1 MNNMGTTLRI
11 LNEQEKKIYDNLL
24 KVLSFKQI
32 TIDDSILIDY
42 IRNHS
47 LTDIYITTEIIDRI
61 IKECLQVQQEKNKPD
76 YNTITE
82 MSNLGD
88 NSTKVLES
96 IISNVNTTNVPT
108 KENLIQKLVSD
119 DIPKTA
125 FSRELREEMVYIRGV
140 SGTAGKFTNTFLLTK
155 RINNVES
162 IELISGYIV
171 DDRSNNPS
179 AVGPGATTG
188 QLADGFVDGVTGDN
202 RAGSEIDGSIG
213 AVPFMWIDI
222 TEPRVEGYTH
232 YSNYSVSGCV
242 PNCSAGCEAL
252 GKKCETTAEDFVS
265 CTPFGSFLVELKHYT
280 FEVSDY
286 GLVYAADG
294 GDGGAQAPNIIHIV
308 DKCGNYKK
316 KFTQLISMDKLKIN
330 LRNVLGNTLWGCGAC
345 DEASAITQRNI
356 LRFEFVFKVKYY
368 INTLENNFLLHN

>member
-1 MNNMGTTLRI
+1 MNNIGTTLRI

-76 YNTITE
+76 YDTITE

-96 IISNVNTTNVPT
+96 ITSNVNTTNVPT
-108 KENLIQKLVSD
+108 KENVIQTLVSD
-119 DIPKTA
+119 NIPKTA
-125 FSRELREEMVYIRGV
+125 FSRELREEMVYIRGI
-140 SGTAGKFTNTFLLTK
+140 SGDAGKFTNTFLLTK

-171 DDRSNNPS
+171 DDRSGDD
-179 AVGPGATTG
+179 GPGRG
-188 QLADGFVDGVTGDN
+188 GGEIEGFQPGAVVGGVTQI
-202 RAGSEIDGSIG
+202 AGSIG
-213 AVPFMWIDI
+213 VAPFMWIDI
-222 TEPRVEGYTH
+222 TEPKVQGYTH

-252 GKKCETTAEDFVS
+252 GKRCETSEEVFLN
-265 CTPFGSFLVELKHYT
+265 CTPFGSFFVELKHYD
-280 FEVSDY
+280 FEVSDF
-286 GLVYAADG
+286 GSGSGRDDG
-294 GDGGAQAPNIIHIV
+294 ATTTQNIIYIV
-308 DKCGNYKK
+308 DKVGNYKK
-316 KFTQLISMDKLKIN
+316 TFTNLMSMDKLKIN
-330 LRNVLGNTLWGCGAC
+330 LRNVLGQTLWGCGAC
-345 DEASAITQRNI
+345 DQSHAITQRNI

>member
-1 MNNMGTTLRI
+1 MNTTDDQLRI
-11 LNEQEKKIYDNLL
+11 LNEPEKKIYDNLL
-24 KVLSFKQI
+24 TVLSFKNI

-47 LTDIYITTEIIDRI
+47 LTNIYITTEIIDRI

-76 YNTITE
+76 YDTISE

-96 IISNVNTTNVPT
+96 IISNVNTTNIPT
-108 KENLIQKLVSD
+108 KENVIQKN
-119 DIPKTA
+119 IA
-125 FSRELREEMVYIRGV
+125 FSRELREEMIYIRGV
-140 SGTAGKFTNTFLLTK
+140 SGDAGKFTNTFLLTK

-171 DDRSNNPS
+171 DDRSGTD
-179 AVGPGATTG
+179 GPGRTAE
-188 QLADGFVDGVTGDN
+188 DGFQTEVTYGDPEVIQV
-202 RAGSEIDGSIG
+202 AGSIG
-213 AVPFMWIDI
+213 AAPFMWIDI

-265 CTPFGSFLVELKHYT
+265 CTPFGSFLVELKHYD

-286 GLVYAADG
+286 GS
-294 GDGGAQAPNIIHIV
+294 GAGRDASNSTQNIIHVV

-316 KFTQLISMDKLKIN
+316 KFTQLISMNKLKIN
-330 LRNVLGNTLWGCGAC
+330 IRNVLGKTLWGYGFCEDIRGGGTTN
-345 DEASAITQRNI
+345 EFPQRNI

>member
-1 MNNMGTTLRI
+1 M
-11 LNEQEKKIYDNLL
+11 
-24 KVLSFKQI
+24 LSFKQI

-171 DDRSNNPS
+171 DDRSGTD
-179 AVGPGATTG
+179 GPGKAVEGGFQAESVYTNDESPPVSTT
-188 QLADGFVDGVTGDN
+188 QVA
-202 RAGSEIDGSIG
+202 GSIG
-213 AVPFMWIDI
+213 VAPFMWMDI

-252 GKKCETTAEDFVS
+252 GKRCVTTTENFINCRPS
-265 CTPFGSFLVELKHYT
+265 GSFFIELKHYD

-286 GLVYAADG
+286 GSGVG
-294 GDGGAQAPNIIHIV
+294 REGDAPTQNIIHIV

>member
-76 YNTITE
+76 YDTITE
-82 MSNLGD
+82 MSNFGD

-96 IISNVNTTNVPT
+96 ITSNVNTTNVPT
-108 KENLIQKLVSD
+108 KENVIQTLVSD
-119 DIPKTA
+119 NIPKTA
-125 FSRELREEMVYIRGV
+125 FSRELREEMVYIRGI
-140 SGTAGKFTNTFLLTK
+140 SGDAGKFTNTFLLTK

-171 DDRSNNPS
+171 DDRSGTD
-179 AVGPGATTG
+179 GPGRA
-188 QLADGFVDGVTGDN
+188 AEDGFQAGVTYGDPEVTQI
-202 RAGSEIDGSIG
+202 AGSIG
-213 AVPFMWIDI
+213 VAPFMWVDI
-222 TEPRVEGYTH
+222 TEPRVDGYTH

-252 GKKCETTAEDFVS
+252 GKRCETTSENFLN
-265 CTPFGSFLVELKHYT
+265 CTPFGSFFVELKHYN

-286 GLVYAADG
+286 GSAVSRDDG
-294 GDGGAQAPNIIHIV
+294 TETSSTQNIIHIV

>member
-1 MNNMGTTLRI
+1 MI
-11 LNEQEKKIYDNLL
+11 
-24 KVLSFKQI
+24 
-32 TIDDSILIDY
+32 
-42 IRNHS
+42 
-47 LTDIYITTEIIDRI
+47 
-61 IKECLQVQQEKNKPD
+61 
-76 YNTITE
+76 
-82 MSNLGD
+82 
-88 NSTKVLES
+88 
-96 IISNVNTTNVPT
+96 
-108 KENLIQKLVSD
+108 
-119 DIPKTA
+119 
-125 FSRELREEMVYIRGV
+125 YIRGV
-140 SGTAGKFTNTFLLTK
+140 SGDAGKFTNTFLLTK

-171 DDRSNNPS
+171 DDRSNDPS
-179 AVGPGATTG
+179 AVGPGAATG

-202 RAGSEIDGSIG
+202 RNGSEIDGSIG

-265 CTPFGSFLVELKHYT
+265 CTPFGSFLVELKHYD

-286 GLVYAADG
+286 GS
-294 GDGGAQAPNIIHIV
+294 GAGRDASNSTQNIIHVV

-316 KFTQLISMDKLKIN
+316 KFTQLISMNKLKIN
-330 LRNVLGNTLWGCGAC
+330 IRNVLGKTLWGYGFCEDIRGGGTTN
-345 DEASAITQRNI
+345 EFPQRNI

>member
-1 MNNMGTTLRI
+1 MNTTDDQLRI
-11 LNEQEKKIYDNLL
+11 LNEPEKKIYDNLL
-24 KVLSFKQI
+24 TVLSFKNI

-47 LTDIYITTEIIDRI
+47 LTNIYITTEIIDRI

-76 YNTITE
+76 YDTISE

-96 IISNVNTTNVPT
+96 IISNVNTTNIPT
-108 KENLIQKLVSD
+108 KENVIQKN
-119 DIPKTA
+119 IA
-125 FSRELREEMVYIRGV
+125 FSRELREEMVYIRGI
-140 SGTAGKFTNTFLLTK
+140 SGDAGKFTNTFLLTK

-188 QLADGFVDGVTGDN
+188 QLADGFVDGVTGDS

-252 GKKCETTAEDFVS
+252 GKRCETTSENFLN
-265 CTPFGSFLVELKHYT
+265 CTPFGSFFVELKHYN

-286 GLVYAADG
+286 GTAVSRDDG
-294 GDGGAQAPNIIHIV
+294 TETSSTQNIIHIV
-308 DKCGNYKK
+308 DKCGNYIK